1 MLEGIV
7 LIVLGFASLIVL
19 PFASHRSQS
28 HVARVLF
35 WVALVTGA
43 CVIVYS
49 GIETIR
55 SDSELQRLKRRAA
68 TLYWLNQ
75 QHVALLMN

>member
-55 SDSELQRLKRRAA
+55 SELQRLKRRAA